1 MKVFTVVMLL
11 AAMSAGTLVIGA
23 YALVQFTTN
32 PNLLNILMAL

>member
-11 AAMSAGTLVIGA
+11 AAMSAGTLVIGV
-23 YALVQFTTN
+23 YALIQFTTK